1 MIFIATNIIVILII
15 ILNIIV
21 YFLSHIKYL
30 ILNWHRHYHLLTKCI
45 KIANNV
51 LTFVK
56 KSCCALLML
65 EYRECNGNHFFVLP
79 NVRAAI
85 NEKLLEAEVPV
96 RVVHF
101 SASVRAIFFRVE
113 ERLGKNAFAFTS
125 FFRFC
130 SFVVTS
136 FVNHVIP
143 SVYVLI
149 INVHA
154 VMHDFLDYNVK
165 I

>member
-1 MIFIATNIIVILII
+1 VQWQPF
-15 ILNIIV
+15 
-21 YFLSHIKYL
+21 FLFFPHAQQ
-30 ILNWHRHYHLLTKCI
+30 LTKNFSRRKCLSESCI
-45 KIANNV
+45 
-51 LTFVK
+51 L
-56 KSCCALLML
+56 ALL
-65 EYRECNGNHFFVLP
+65 FVL
-79 NVRAAI
+79 
-85 NEKLLEAEVPV
+85 
-96 RVVHF
+96 F
-101 SASVRAIFFRVE
+101 FFRVE

-154 VMHDFLDYNVK
+154 VILDFLDYNVK
-165 I
+165 MQCICYDFFYFNMTQIYRFYNYCNLSK

>member
-1 MIFIATNIIVILII
+1 MLKYRSAMATI
-15 ILNIIV
+15 
-21 YFLSHIKYL
+21 
-30 ILNWHRHYHLLTKCI
+30 
-45 KIANNV
+45 
-51 LTFVK
+51 
-56 KSCCALLML
+56 
-65 EYRECNGNHFFVLP
+65 FFVLS
-79 NVRAAI
+79 NMRAAI

-96 RVVHF
+96 RIVHF

-154 VMHDFLDYNVK
+154 VMLDFLDYNVK
-165 I
+165 MQCIYYDFFYFNVTEMYRFYNYCNLSK